1 VCEAATNSGPSLS
14 LLRAAGPS
22 GAPYNQIR
30 TEISLKVGAIVSQ
43 ARLFVTGVGYYRAFV
58 NGMKLGRAT
67 VLDPAW
73 YAVRSRR
80 AKPHVDES
88 TYNCLSYC

>member
-1 VCEAATNSGPSLS
+1 VCGAATTFCRSLS

-80 AKPHVDES
+80 AEPRVVES
-88 TYNCLSYC
+88 TCNRLSYC